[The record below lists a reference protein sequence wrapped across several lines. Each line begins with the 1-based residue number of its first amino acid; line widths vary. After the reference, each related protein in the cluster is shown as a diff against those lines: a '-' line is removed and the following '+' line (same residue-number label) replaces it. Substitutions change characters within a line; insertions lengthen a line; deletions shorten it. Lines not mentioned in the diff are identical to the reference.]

1 MTVTEPGPATS
12 PATTGPT
19 DDAHSVPSQPSG
31 ATAQGKALK
40 SFPKPSQLSV
50 PEGAEGWEELYPY
63 NLSFRNGSGA
73 EDDKFWF
80 CDSQHWPTVY
90 KPFETIGGEFA
101 VKCLG
106 QYNTRHLLIPPANG
120 IEFKIHLG
128 YLYMSPVPVPPEQI
142 AGRVPEFE
150 RRAGH
155 YFQNWDTLLE
165 AWKVKVRGTI
175 DEMETLRFEPLPDM
189 VPFED
194 IVSGKAKDGS
204 EVLMENYDRLIQLC
218 YQNWQYH
225 FEFLNLGYLA
235 YLDFFGFCK
244 QIFPGIPDLAI
255 ATMVQGVDMELF
267 RPDDEL
273 KKLAVLAVSS
283 GLQDAFADTDD
294 VEGTLR
300 RIGERPGGHVWLDQY
315 EGAKDPW
322 FNFTVGNG
330 FYGHDKYW
338 LEHQDIPLGY
348 IKDYIRRL
356 EDGHSIMRPVE
367 ELVVE
372 KERIVAEYR
381 ELLDGDKLA
390 LFDGKRGLAAT
401 AYPYVENHNFY
412 IEHWT
417 MGVFWRKV
425 RELGRVFVDAG
436 FWADENDMLY
446 LTRGEVREALF
457 DLVTGWAVGAD
468 ATGPHYWPAE
478 IERRRGIIDAL
489 STQRPQPAL
498 NTPPAEITEPF
509 TMMLYGITT
518 EQVQQWLAGDDDREE
533 GVITGMAA
541 SPGLVEGI
549 ARVITG
555 ADQLNEVQEGD
566 ILVATITAPSW
577 GPIFG
582 KIKATV
588 TDIGGM
594 MSHAAI
600 VCREYGLPAVTG
612 TGRAS
617 TTIRTGQRIRVDGS
631 TGRVEILD

>member
-1 MTVTEPGPATS
+1 M
-12 PATTGPT
+12 
-19 DDAHSVPSQPSG
+19 
-31 ATAQGKALK
+31 TAQPIMK
-40 SFPKPSQLSV
+40 SFPKPSEISV
-50 PEGAEGWEELYPY
+50 PDGAQGWEDLYPY
-63 NLSFRNGSGA
+63 FLSFRNLSGS
-73 EDDKFWF
+73 EDEKFWF

-106 QYNTRHLLIPPANG
+106 QYNTRHLMIPPANG
-120 IEFKIHLG
+120 IEFKIHMG
-128 YLYMSPVPVPPEQI
+128 YLYMSPIPVPEEQI
-142 AGRVPEFE
+142 PARVPEFE

-165 AWKVKVRGTI
+165 GWKVKVRATI
-175 DEMETLRFEPLPDM
+175 AEMETLHFAPLPDM
-189 VPFED
+189 VPFDD
-194 IVSGKAKDGS
+194 IVQGVAKDGS

-218 YQNWQYH
+218 YQNGQYH

-235 YLDFFGFCK
+235 YLDFFGFAK
-244 QIFPGIPDLAI
+244 EAFPGIPDQAI
-255 ATMVQGVDMELF
+255 AKMVQGVDMELF

-273 KKLAVLAVSS
+273 KKLALLAIEMD
-283 GLQDAFADTDD
+283 LTAAFDNTDD
-294 VEGTLR
+294 VEATLAGVR
-300 RIGERPGGHVWLDQY
+300 ALPGGEQWIEVY
-315 EGAKDPW
+315 EEAQDPW

-338 LEHQDIPLGY
+338 IEHQDIPLGY
-348 IKDYIRRL
+348 IKDYIRRAL
-356 EDGHSIMRPVE
+356 DGHDIMRPVA
-367 ELVVE
+367 ELVA
-372 KERIVAEYR
+372 ERDRITQEYR
-381 ELLDGDKLA
+381 DLLDGEALA
-390 LFDGKRGLAAT
+390 AFDAKRGLAAT

-425 RELGRVFVDAG
+425 RELGAVFAQAG
-436 FWADENDMLY
+436 FWQAPEDMLY
-446 LTRGEVREALF
+446 LTRGEVRDALF
-457 DLVTGWAVGAD
+457 DYVTAWAVGGEP
-468 ATGPHYWPAE
+468 TGPHYWPAE
-478 IERRRGIIDAL
+478 IERRRRIVDAL

-518 EQVQQWLAGDDDREE
+518 EQVQQWLAADEQDDDAA
-533 GVITGMAA
+533 ITGMAA
-541 SPGLVEGI
+541 SPGIVEGY
-549 ARVITG
+549 ARVITH
-555 ADQLNEVQEGD
+555 ADELSSVQEGE

-612 TGRAS
+612 TGKGS
-617 TTIRTGQRIRVDGS
+617 TTIETGQFIRVDGNS
-631 TGRVEILD
+631 GRVEILEPTG

>member
-1 MTVTEPGPATS
+1 MTIEQTM
-12 PATTGPT
+12 
-19 DDAHSVPSQPSG
+19 
-31 ATAQGKALK
+31 K
-40 SFPKPSQLSV
+40 SFPKPSEIEV
-50 PEGAEGWEELYPY
+50 PAGAEGWEALYPY
-63 NLSFRNGSGA
+63 NLVFDNAPGGD
-73 EDDKFWF
+73 EKFWF
-80 CDSQHWPTVY
+80 CDSQHWPTVF

-128 YLYMSPVPVPPEQI
+128 YLYMSPVGVPDEQV
-142 AGRVPEFE
+142 AARVPEFE

-155 YFQNWDTLLE
+155 YFQNWDSLLE
-165 AWKVKVRGTI
+165 AWHAKVRATI
-175 DEMETLRFEPLPDM
+175 DEMEELRFEALPDV
-189 VPFED
+189 VPFDD
-194 IVSGKAKDGS
+194 IVSGKAMDGS
-204 EVLMENYDRLIQLC
+204 QVLMENYDRLIALL
-218 YQNWQYH
+218 YRNWQYH

-244 QIFPGIPDLAI
+244 QVFPGIPDQAI
-255 ATMVQGVDMELF
+255 AKMVQGVDMELF

-273 KKLAVLAVSS
+273 KKLAVKAVEL
-283 GLQDAFADTDD
+283 GLQSAFADTDD

-300 RIGERPGGHVWLDQY
+300 AVREQGGEEWLAAY
-315 EGAKDPW
+315 EGAQDPW

-338 LEHQDIPLGY
+338 LEHQEIPLGY
-348 IKDYIRRL
+348 VKDYIRRVD
-356 EDGHSIMRPVE
+356 EGQDIMRPVE
-367 ELVVE
+367 ELTAE

-381 ELLDGDKLA
+381 ELLDPDVQAQFDAKL
-390 LFDGKRGLAAT
+390 GLAAT

-425 RELGRVFVDAG
+425 RELARVFTEAG
-436 FWADENDMLY
+436 FWADPADMLY
-446 LTRGEVREALF
+446 LNRNEVRDAIF
-457 DLVTGWAVGAD
+457 DLVTGWAVGAES
-468 ATGPHYWPAE
+468 TGPHYWPAE

-489 STQRPQPAL
+489 STRRPQPAL
-498 NTPPAEITEPF
+498 NTPPAQITEPF

-518 EQVQQWLAGDDDREE
+518 EQVQQWLAGDEAGDD
-533 GVITGMAA
+533 GAITGMAA
-541 SPGLVEGI
+541 SPGVVEGP
-549 ARVITG
+549 ARVITS
-555 ADQLNEVQEGD
+555 ADQLGEVEEGE

-612 TGRAS
+612 TGSAS
-617 TTIRTGQRIRVDGS
+617 TTIRTGQLIRVDGNA
-631 TGRVEILD
+631 GRVEILQD